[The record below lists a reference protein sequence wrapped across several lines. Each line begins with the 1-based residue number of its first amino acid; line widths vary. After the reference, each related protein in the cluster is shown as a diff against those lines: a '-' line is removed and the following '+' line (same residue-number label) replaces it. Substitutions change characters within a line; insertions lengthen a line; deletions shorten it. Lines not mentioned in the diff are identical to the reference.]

1 MNNRFENCKTLVDLQ
16 QVLGSEGVKFPTL
29 TDDEGERLLVVFT
42 ANAPDYAKDTVE
54 LPLSEAG
61 FSFICD
67 VVEEEIIKIAAE
79 ELRKQK
85 GEIIMTNN
93 TTIFK
98 NTDAAVKAAVNSATD
113 AIAQATK
120 DVRVRAGMDVESFK
134 DKADASI
141 TTIKDA
147 THGVLDVLD
156 HLTGASS
163 LKQDIQYILYKNS
176 ERGSKRGFFDAAA
189 ECRRLVYEHIEVIM
203 SYDPDEDDLR
213 EVAALRYIIGED
225 EEGNPIEGHR
235 SIFSAFANGI
245 VWICKKVAR
254 KFRSWFG
261 VDEEKNIFGSVGAS
275 LASIF
280 GMAAGI
286 IGSVLKVAL
295 HTVIFVGSYVLT
307 AVIKAISFIWDKL
320 KGFGNFV
327 KTKFGKDDVE
337 QDKADETALEEE
349 LEEERR

>member
-1 MNNRFENCKTLVDLQ
+1 MNNRFQDCKSIIDLHK
-16 QVLGSEGVKFPTL
+16 VLAEGIEPASL
-29 TDDEGERLLVVFT
+29 NPEEQERLVLVFNTNTGEDVG
-42 ANAPDYAKDTVE
+42 
-54 LPLSEAG
+54 LPLTPVAFEY
-61 FSFICD
+61 IC
-67 VVEEEIIKIAAE
+67 
-79 ELRKQK
+79 
-85 GEIIMTNN
+85 GETE
-93 TTIFK
+93 K
-98 NTDAAVKAAVNSATD
+98 YAVKAAVEELNNKKETSIMKNTDNIIKNVVNAATD
-113 AIAQATK
+113 TIAHATAN
-120 DVRVRAGMDVESFK
+120 VRVRAGEDVESFK

-163 LKQDIQYILYKNS
+163 LKQDIQHILYKNS

-320 KGFGNFV
+320 KGFGLFM
-327 KTKFGKDDVE
+327 KEKFSKDDDAEDAV
-337 QDKADETALEEE
+337 DEEVLNEE